1 MATKRLIPYSVHL
14 PEDIYEKLK
23 KAAGDRKASAL
34 VRDAIT
40 LIVDGGDQFSS
51 GYNKGIRDAQNVVK
65 TDKAASGIILNGSN
79 VGASLENKMEKL
91 IIKEKVNG
99 KKKGT
104 RGH

>member
-34 VRDAIT
+34 VRDAIA
-40 LIVDGGDQFSS
+40 LIVDGGEQFTS
-51 GYNKGIRDAQNVVK
+51 GYNKGIRDAQAAVK
-65 TDKAASGIILNGSN
+65 NDKAAWGIILNGSN
-79 VGASLENKMEKL
+79 IGASLENKMEKL
-91 IIKEKVNG
+91 IIKEKANG

>member
-34 VRDAIT
+34 VRDAIA
-40 LIVDGGDQFSS
+40 LIVDGGEQFTS
-51 GYNKGIRDAQNVVK
+51 GYNKGIRDAQAVVK
-65 TDKAASGIILNGSN
+65 NDKAAWGIILNGSN
-79 VGASLENKMEKL
+79 IGASLENKMEKL

>member
-1 MATKRLIPYSVHL
+1 VHL

-51 GYNKGIRDAQNVVK
+51 GYNKGVRDCQNAVK

-79 VGASLENKMEKL
+79 VGAALENKMEKL

-99 KKKGT
+99 KKKGNH
-104 RGH
+104 R

>member
-1 MATKRLIPYSVHL
+1 VHL

-51 GYNKGIRDAQNVVK
+51 GYNKGVRDCQNAVK

-79 VGASLENKMEKL
+79 VGAALENKMEKL

-99 KKKGT
+99 KKKG

>member
-1 MATKRLIPYSVHL
+1 VHL

-51 GYNKGIRDAQNVVK
+51 GYNKGVRDCQNAVK

-79 VGASLENKMEKL
+79 VGAALENKMEKL

>member
-1 MATKRLIPYSVHL
+1 
-14 PEDIYEKLK
+14 
-23 KAAGDRKASAL
+23 
-34 VRDAIT
+34 VRDC
-40 LIVDGGDQFSS
+40 
-51 GYNKGIRDAQNVVK
+51 QNAVK

-79 VGASLENKMEKL
+79 IGAALENKMEKL

>member
-34 VRDAIT
+34 VRDAIA
-40 LIVDGGDQFSS
+40 LIVDGGEQFTS
-51 GYNKGIRDAQNVVK
+51 GYNKGIRDAQAVVK
-65 TDKAASGIILNGSN
+65 NDKAAWGIILNGSN
-79 VGASLENKMEKL
+79 VGATLENKMEKL
-91 IIKEKVNG
+91 IIKEKANG

>member
-23 KAAGDRKASAL
+23 KAAGERKASSL
-34 VRDAIT
+34 VRDAIA
-40 LIVDGGDQFSS
+40 LIVDGGEQFNS
-51 GYNKGIRDAQNVVK
+51 GYNKGIRDAQAVVK
-65 TDKAASGIILNGSN
+65 NDKAAWGIILNGSN
-79 VGASLENKMEKL
+79 IGAALENKMEKL
-91 IIKEKVNG
+91 IIKEKANG

>member
-34 VRDAIT
+34 VRDAIS
-40 LIVDGGDQFSS
+40 LIVDGGEQFTS
-51 GYNKGIRDAQNVVK
+51 GYNKGIRDAQAVVK
-65 TDKAASGIILNGSN
+65 NDKAAWGIILNGSN
-79 VGASLENKMEKL
+79 IGASLENKMEKL
-91 IIKEKVNG
+91 IIKEKANG

>member
-14 PEDIYEKLK
+14 PEEIYEKLK

-34 VRDAIT
+34 VRDAIA
-40 LIVDGGDQFSS
+40 LIVDGGEQFTS
-51 GYNKGIRDAQNVVK
+51 GYNKGIRDAQAVVK
-65 TDKAASGIILNGSN
+65 NDKAAWGIILNGSN
-79 VGASLENKMEKL
+79 IGASLENKMEKL
-91 IIKEKVNG
+91 IIKEKANG

>member
-51 GYNKGIRDAQNVVK
+51 GYNKGVRDCQNAVK
-65 TDKAASGIILNGSN
+65 TDKAASGIILNGNN
-79 VGASLENKMEKL
+79 VGAALENKMEKL